1 MVSIAVESAPPPKK
15 QKGKRSA
22 AAAGLPEGPS
32 TRKAP
37 PTGLAGPL
45 AALGPQLSA
54 TPRMY
59 PQQTPP
65 PPPMYGRNGS
75 MGVNV
80 AQQYIPPPTQTAI
93 QQTPYG
99 GAMVSLL
106 YSTW

>member
-1 MVSIAVESAPPPKK
+1 MESAPAPKK

-22 AAAGLPEGPS
+22 AAAGLPEAPL
-32 TRKAP
+32 TRKNA

-59 PQQTPP
+59 PQQPP
-65 PPPMYGRNGS
+65 TSMYGRNGS

-80 AQQYIPPPTQTAI
+80 TQQYISTPRQTGI
-93 QQTPYG
+93 QQAAPYVG
-99 GAMVSLL
+99 TMVSLL
-106 YSTW
+106 YD